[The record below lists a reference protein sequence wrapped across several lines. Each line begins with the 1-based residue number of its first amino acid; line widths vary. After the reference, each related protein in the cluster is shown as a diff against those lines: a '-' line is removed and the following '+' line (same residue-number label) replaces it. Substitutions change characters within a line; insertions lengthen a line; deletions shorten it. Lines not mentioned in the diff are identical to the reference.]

1 MRTRD
6 AVVLALG
13 VVLGAVSLGIFHYQS
28 RQVRSTIRVTGAAT
42 QPFDADV
49 LKWRVTLAR
58 TATTED
64 MRAAFGRLQSD
75 LETLRAQLRAAA
87 VPDEAVTVR
96 AVNTQQMYDREGRQS
111 GYRLVQ
117 DVLVVSSD
125 LATLETMA
133 VNPAGLLEKGV
144 VLDNS
149 YVEYHSSKT
158 NQLKHDLLAA
168 ATEDA
173 RKRAEQIAQTA
184 GARLGILRSAR
195 SGVFQIKEPYSASA
209 DDYGVYD
216 TSTRHKEITVT
227 VHAEF
232 ELR

>member
-6 AVVLALG
+6 ALVLAAGLSLSAAILG
-13 VVLGAVSLGIFHYQS
+13 GLHYES
-28 RQVRSTIRVTGAAT
+28 RQVHSTIRVTGAAT

-58 TATTED
+58 TAVGD
-64 MRAAFGRLQSD
+64 DLRAAFTRLQSD
-75 LETLRAQLRAAA
+75 LETLRAQLRAAGIA
-87 VPDEAVTVR
+87 DQDVTVR

-117 DVLVVSSD
+117 DVLIVSTD
-125 LATLETMA
+125 LSRLESMA
-133 VNPAGLLEKGV
+133 VNPAELLEKGV

-149 YVEYHSSKT
+149 YVEYHSSKI

-168 ATEDA
+168 ATQDA
-173 RKRAEQIAQTA
+173 RLRAEQIAKTA
-184 GARLGILRSAR
+184 AARLGLLRSAR